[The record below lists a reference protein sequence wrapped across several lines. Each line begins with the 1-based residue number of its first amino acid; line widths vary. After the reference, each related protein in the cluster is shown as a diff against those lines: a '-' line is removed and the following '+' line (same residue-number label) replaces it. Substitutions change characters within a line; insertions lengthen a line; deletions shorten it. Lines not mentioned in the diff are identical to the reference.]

1 MLSYQPSIAKIILPN
16 KLSQNSFIL
25 TYLQISAY
33 KLARLHWTPGSR
45 LQKGLRSTPHCEAQ
59 SQNGHWQKLEETE
72 WAMPPKAHPQNWH
85 TLTPPMYHWPGQV
98 TWPCPTST
106 GQGNILRGQNFK
118 TTCQR
123 AWIQGG
129 GRTRNIMQSVTEFK
143 ERQVL

>member
-25 TYLQISAY
+25 AYLQISAY
-33 KLARLHWTPGSR
+33 KLARLHWTPGCR

-59 SQNGHWQKLEETE
+59 SQNGHWQKLEKTE

-85 TLTPPMYHWPGQV
+85 TLTPPMYHWSGQV
-98 TWPCPTST
+98 TWPCPNST
-106 GQGNILRGQNFK
+106 GQGNILQGQHCK